1 MNKYLATIFV
11 AICLSLSALGQPEV
25 TDSIRLTA
33 VGAPWWVVIDG
44 PDLGVE
50 TVRTKADGSY
60 FLFYPTKEEL
70 NLSLYI
76 EPAVKCKTGVE
87 CRDFVLNAGNPAWG
101 EFEKLNKDNFG
112 KFSYFEFYR
121 PQVMG
126 QPLQMQDMYAQYVDS
141 GYWMDVHISKV
152 HFKAEDKARFEGLLS
167 SIRFMPKEEE
177 LAANEPIGKIVAAGN
192 SWLLDIWDQQKC
204 GESYRALTS
213 ISREAVEEPLWVE
226 FCKSAHRGLGKLR
239 SRELI
244 AITTTKSLPQQP
256 DKSGAVLRFQSIFE
270 NGPVIERMS
279 FTSEKDGTWSVS
291 NYFTQ

>member
-1 MNKYLATIFV
+1 MNKYLVTIFV

-33 VGAPWWVVIDG
+33 VGAPWWLVIDG

-70 NLSLYI
+70 SLSLYI
-76 EPAVKCKTGVE
+76 ETAVKCKTGVE

-167 SIRFMPKEEE
+167 SIRFMPKEEKKSLQRTNRSE
-177 LAANEPIGKIVAAGN
+177 RSSLPATAGY
-192 SWLLDIWDQQKC
+192 STF
-204 GESYRALTS
+204 G
-213 ISREAVEEPLWVE
+213 ISRNVE
-226 FCKSAHRGLGKLR
+226 K
-239 SRELI
+239 
-244 AITTTKSLPQQP
+244 AI
-256 DKSGAVLRFQSIFE
+256 VL
-270 NGPVIERMS
+270 
-279 FTSEKDGTWSVS
+279 
-291 NYFTQ
+291 